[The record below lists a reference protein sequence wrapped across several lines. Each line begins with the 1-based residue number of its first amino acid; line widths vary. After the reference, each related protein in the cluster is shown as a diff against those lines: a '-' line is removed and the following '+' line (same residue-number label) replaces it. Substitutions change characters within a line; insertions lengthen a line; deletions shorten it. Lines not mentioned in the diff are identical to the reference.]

1 MKGKRILIVDDDP
14 QILTFLSDMLA
25 EERYTLEISAG
36 GEEALRKLEEKK
48 FHLVISDVR
57 MPGIDGFE
65 LLKAIKER
73 FKKTKVILM
82 TGYTDDYDI
91 SDALILG
98 ADDYI
103 TKPFDVSRVMLAV
116 NNAFAPEKP

>member
-1 MKGKRILIVDDDP
+1 MEKKRLLLVDDDP
-14 QILTFLSDMLA
+14 QILNMLGDILA
-25 EERYTLEISAG
+25 ESGYSLTFSAD
-36 GEEALRKLEEKK
+36 GEAALKKLEEEE
-48 FHLVISDVR
+48 FQLVISDVR

-65 LLKAIKER
+65 LLKTIKER
-73 FKKTKVILM
+73 FNNTKVILM

-103 TKPFDVSRVMLAV
+103 TKPFNVSRVILAV
-116 NNAFAPEKP
+116 SNAFAPEKP

>member
-1 MKGKRILIVDDDP
+1 MTGKRLLIVDDDP
-14 QILTFLSDMLA
+14 QILELLGDLLSDQG
-25 EERYTLEISAG
+25 YSLEFSGA
-36 GEEALRKLEEKK
+36 GEEALKKLEEND
-48 FHLVISDVR
+48 FNLVISDVR

-65 LLKAIKER
+65 LLKTVKIR
-73 FKKTKVILM
+73 FKNTKVILM

-103 TKPFDVSRVMLAV
+103 TKPFNASRVVLSIS
-116 NNAFAPEKP
+116 NALGANKV